1 MSVTHCSFSAFWR
14 PENAFSAPSS
24 TGFIKT
30 MIFDIIVMGLEI
42 SAKTTSFSM
51 YSKFARVIIN
61 EFQFFMSCISVSNVE
76 SLIYVVVS

>member
-1 MSVTHCSFSAFWR
+1 MYCLRMSNDGSLIYVVDSCVSHCSFSAFWR

-42 SAKTTSFSM
+42 SVNRF
-51 YSKFARVIIN
+51 
-61 EFQFFMSCISVSNVE
+61 
-76 SLIYVVVS
+76 